1 MPEWSEKRTAI
12 LAGGP
17 SCEREISLISG
28 RAVFDAL
35 SAKGFSAP
43 LIDPVGNFLHELKTQ
58 NISWVFLALHGTFG
72 EDGTIQR
79 LLENEGIGY
88 TGSGPVASELAFD
101 KTKAQTLFKKSGL
114 SVPKFQIIKKED
126 SRRFPE
132 SFPVPFV
139 VKPARSGSS
148 VGVSILTKEADY
160 EKASCTAFQYSDEIL
175 LEEYVHG
182 RELTVGI
189 LGGEALPIV
198 EVIAQRKFYDYE
210 AKYQDTGT
218 RYEVPARLPL
228 EQAKAVTEIAL
239 RAYKILGCEV
249 MARVDIILGDGG
261 RPVVLEIN
269 TIPGLTGKSLLP
281 KAAKAEGIDFP
292 DLCVKILELSKK
304 ARGSCYGQIIQN
316 EV

>member
-1 MPEWSEKRTAI
+1 MTFREKRIAI

-35 SAKGFSAP
+35 SSKGFSTC
-43 LIDPVGNFLHELKTQ
+43 LIDPVGDFLGELKTQ

-79 LLENEGIGY
+79 ILENEGLGY
-88 TGSGPVASELAFD
+88 TGSGPLPSELAFD
-101 KTKAQTLFKKSGL
+101 KARAQALFKKSGL
-114 SVPKFQIIKKED
+114 RVPDFQIIKKGD
-126 SRRFPE
+126 PHRLPK

-148 VGVSILTKEADY
+148 VGVSILPKEADY
-160 EKASCTAFQYSDEIL
+160 EKAALTAFQYSDEIL

-198 EVIAQRKFYDYE
+198 EVVAQRKFYDYE
-210 AKYQDTGT
+210 AKYRDAGT
-218 RYEVPARLPL
+218 SYAVPARLPL
-228 EQAKAVTEIAL
+228 EQAKAVTETAL
-239 RAYKILGCEV
+239 KAYEILGCEV
-249 MARVDIILGDGG
+249 MARVDIILGERG

-281 KAAKAEGIDFP
+281 KAARAQGIDFP
-292 DLCVKILELSKK
+292 DLCVKILVLSKK

-316 EV
+316 KV